1 VWVTQSFRASRL
13 IAPVTDPYPS
23 LILTVPR
30 QRWYGAAVQVTLHK
44 RSLFSLINDS
54 PSCLT
59 VPLCLA
65 AGTALLALHAG
76 CVLSLCADAG
86 AVSTEADPRPLS
98 QLVNEFF
105 KTEDADHAR
114 QVLTEILGNPQAD
127 LTSVETIIRAGPPYG
142 TGPVGRQAGIPLRVG
157 NRTYQYG
164 LYVPLSYRPTKGYAL
179 VVCLHGAG
187 FTGDAYLE
195 RWQARLGDDY
205 ILACPTFV
213 QGAWWTR
220 QAEELVLATIR
231 AVQARYRI
239 DPDRIFLTGMS
250 NGGIGVWL
258 IGSHHAPLFA
268 GLAPMA
274 SGLDDVLFPFLEN
287 LRHTP
292 TYLIHGLKDQVMPVE
307 LSRSIAKELTRL
319 GYPFVYREHDRVHSI
334 AGGHYFPREELPELV
349 AWFGARRREPF
360 PKKVTV
366 VRDATHLISFG
377 WVRIDAT
384 DRIAALTEN
393 LTDTRDETIVNRVYA
408 KLEAEIVAPNRVEVR
423 TQRVRRYSLFLN
435 RWLVDLS
442 KPIIVVT
449 DGRLSYEG
457 PVISSVETLLR
468 EARLR
473 QDRRMLFPVLLSL
486 PVEGEP

>member
-1 VWVTQSFRASRL
+1 M
-13 IAPVTDPYPS
+13 
-23 LILTVPR
+23 
-30 QRWYGAAVQVTLHK
+30 
-44 RSLFSLINDS
+44 
-54 PSCLT
+54 
-59 VPLCLA
+59 
-65 AGTALLALHAG
+65 
-76 CVLSLCADAG
+76 
-86 AVSTEADPRPLS
+86 
-98 QLVNEFF
+98 
-105 KTEDADHAR
+105 
-114 QVLTEILGNPQAD
+114 
-127 LTSVETIIRAGPPYG
+127 
-142 TGPVGRQAGIPLRVG
+142 QAGVPLRVR
-157 NRTYQYG
+157 NRTDRYG
-164 LYVPLSYRPTKGYAL
+164 LYVPLSYRPTKDYAL

-187 FTGDAYLE
+187 FTGDTYLE
-195 RWQARLGDDY
+195 RWQARLSEGY
-205 ILACPTFV
+205 ILACPTLV

-250 NGGIGVWL
+250 NGGIGAWI

-287 LRHTP
+287 LQHTP

-307 LSRSIAKELTRL
+307 LSRSIVKELTRL
-319 GYPFVYREHDRVHSI
+319 GYEFVYREHDRVHSI

-349 AWFGARRREPF
+349 AWFEAHHRDPF

-366 VRDATHLISFG
+366 VRDATHLTAFG

-384 DRIAALTEN
+384 DRIVALTEN

-435 RWLVDLS
+435 EWLVDLS

-457 PVISSVETLLR
+457 PVIPSVETLLR

-473 QDRRMLFPVLLSL
+473 QDRHMLFPVLLSL
-486 PVEGEP
+486 PVEGKP